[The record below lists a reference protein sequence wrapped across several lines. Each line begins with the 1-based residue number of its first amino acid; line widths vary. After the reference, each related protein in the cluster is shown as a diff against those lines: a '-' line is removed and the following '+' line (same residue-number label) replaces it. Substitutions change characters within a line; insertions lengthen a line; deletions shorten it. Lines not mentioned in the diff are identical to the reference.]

1 MQLRD
6 SQTALFVFI
15 RNREIEIT
23 TREESEEV
31 VAGVAV
37 KRETRGTKAV
47 NEKETAQDQDTKT
60 TAKARDAIEEV
71 SHLLQ
76 VIGVPTSAEGIERK
90 VENVEMIVGQAQDH
104 SPA

>member
-1 MQLRD
+1 M
-6 SQTALFVFI
+6 FVFI

-37 KRETRGTKAV
+37 KRETRDTRAV
-47 NEKETAQDQDTKT
+47 KEKETVQNQGTKT
-60 TAKARDAIEEV
+60 TAKAKDAIEEV

-90 VENVEMIVGQAQDH
+90 AENAEMIVGQAQDP

>member
-1 MQLRD
+1 MQLID

-47 NEKETAQDQDTKT
+47 NEKDTAQDQDTKT

-76 VIGVPTSAEGIERK
+76 VIGVPTSAGGTKRK
-90 VENVEMIVGQAQDH
+90 AENAEMIVGQDLGLNLT
-104 SPA
+104 